1 MNNAT
6 CHMHLLNEL
15 YVYNIL
21 LNIIQEYGDLMQ
33 QNTRQCIEF
42 MYLYIF
48 TKCVNNSLFNRNK
61 EMPGYLICISS
72 EYVYDTII
80 VHV

>member
-1 MNNAT
+1 
-6 CHMHLLNEL
+6 MHLLNEL